1 MYALIMK
8 NQQLIGIFTSKKAM
22 KVAIEALIKDDYERT
37 GYHGHYHFR
46 YRKIESN
53 TIDIGLVSC
62 FTMHPEKFE
71 HQVETDWN
79 TGKILKL

>member
-8 NQQLIGIFTSKKAM
+8 GQQLIGIFTSKRAM
-22 KVAIEALIKDDYERT
+22 RKAIEALIQDDYEKT
-37 GYHGHYHFR
+37 GYYGHYHFR

-62 FTMHPEKFE
+62 FTMHEEKFE
-71 HQVETDWN
+71 YEVETDWN